1 MTSGTSSSGTSSL
14 TGSIGLINQYGR
26 QIVVMVF
33 DDICLGR
40 RVVPLEVGGRPEKI
54 FSNVDVF
61 LDLEVTCDTS
71 NFRVVGG
78 GVGGRA

>member
-1 MTSGTSSSGTSSL
+1 MIDGC
-14 TGSIGLINQYGR
+14 GR
-26 QIVVMVF
+26 QMVVIVC
-33 DDICLGR
+33 DNICLGR

>member
-1 MTSGTSSSGTSSL
+1 
-14 TGSIGLINQYGR
+14 
-26 QIVVMVF
+26 MVF

>member
-1 MTSGTSSSGTSSL
+1 
-14 TGSIGLINQYGR
+14 
-26 QIVVMVF
+26 VVIVF

-71 NFRVVGG
+71 TSNFRVVGG

>member
-1 MTSGTSSSGTSSL
+1 MCRS
-14 TGSIGLINQYGR
+14 R
-26 QIVVMVF
+26 W
-33 DDICLGR
+33 
-40 RVVPLEVGGRPEKI
+40 GGRPEKI

>member
-1 MTSGTSSSGTSSL
+1 M
-14 TGSIGLINQYGR
+14 INGCGR
-26 QIVVMVF
+26 QMVVIVC
-33 DDICLGR
+33 DNICLGR
-40 RVVPLEVGGRPEKI
+40 RVVPLEVGGRPETI
-54 FSNVDVF
+54 FSNVEVF

>member
-1 MTSGTSSSGTSSL
+1 M
-14 TGSIGLINQYGR
+14 INQCGR
-26 QIVVMVF
+26 QIVVIVC
-33 DDICLGR
+33 DDISAGR
-40 RVVPLEVGGRPEKI
+40 RVVPLEVGGRPETI